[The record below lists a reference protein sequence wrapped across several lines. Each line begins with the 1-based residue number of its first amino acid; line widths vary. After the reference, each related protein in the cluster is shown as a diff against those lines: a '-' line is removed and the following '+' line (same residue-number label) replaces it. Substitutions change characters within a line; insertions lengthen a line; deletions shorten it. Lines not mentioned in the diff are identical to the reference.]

1 VVPNI
6 AAANRDPAVYD
17 NPDRLDIAR
26 EPSAPILSFGGGA
39 HYCLGSHLA
48 RLELS
53 EALGIITRRMPNAR
67 LSGPARW
74 KQITGITGPIALPL
88 EFDPGH

>member
-1 VVPNI
+1 LILLI
-6 AAANRDPAVYD
+6 AARRRHNLRPRSPKSTLAATR
-17 NPDRLDIAR
+17 
-26 EPSAPILSFGGGA
+26 
-39 HYCLGSHLA
+39 LGSHLA

-53 EALGIITRRMPNAR
+53 EALTIITRRMPNPR
-67 LSGPARW
+67 RSGPACW